1 MVWQADCGPEPSAAF
16 VDQYIS
22 AEIPDPREDPLGF
35 VLVQEFMM
43 HGPCGDLNKS
53 CPCMKDGRCT
63 KKYPKTFQNE
73 TTCDKEGFPI
83 YRRRDTGVKVRK
95 GGVDLDNTW
104 VVPHNLQVLKK
115 FQAHI
120 NVEACNQSYLIKY
133 LFKYCNKGVTAAR
146 MAISAVPPSANI
158 NRGDD
163 EQEGV
168 DEIAE
173 YIKSR
178 YLSWGE
184 AVWRQLGYEIHEKQP
199 SVERLY
205 VHMPGL
211 NIVPLSEE
219 DSLEAVAD
227 DPDSTKS
234 TLTEW
239 FTAN

>member
-1 MVWQADCGPEPSAAF
+1 MG
-16 VDQYIS
+16 
-22 AEIPDPREDPLGF
+22 
-35 VLVQEFMM
+35 
-43 HGPCGDLNKS
+43 
-53 CPCMKDGRCT
+53 
-63 KKYPKTFQNE
+63 YPPQPAGSE
-73 TTCDKEGFPI
+73 
-83 YRRRDTGVKVRK
+83 
-95 GGVDLDNTW
+95 
-104 VVPHNLQVLKK
+104 K

-133 LFKYCNKGVTAAR
+133 LFKYYNKGVTAAR
-146 MAISAVPPSANI
+146 MAISATPHAGNTD
-158 NRGDD
+158 RGDAD
-163 EQEGV
+163 KEGV
-168 DEIAE
+168 DEIAK

-184 AVWRQLGYEIHEKQP
+184 AVWRLLGYEIHEKQP

>member
-1 MVWQADCGPEPSAAF
+1 MG
-16 VDQYIS
+16 
-22 AEIPDPREDPLGF
+22 
-35 VLVQEFMM
+35 
-43 HGPCGDLNKS
+43 
-53 CPCMKDGRCT
+53 
-63 KKYPKTFQNE
+63 YPPQPAGSE
-73 TTCDKEGFPI
+73 
-83 YRRRDTGVKVRK
+83 
-95 GGVDLDNTW
+95 
-104 VVPHNLQVLKK
+104 K

-133 LFKYCNKGVTAAR
+133 LFKYGNKGVTAAR
-146 MAISAVPPSANI
+146 MAISAAPPAANTD
-158 NRGDD
+158 RGDA

-184 AVWRQLGYEIHEKQP
+184 AVWRLLGYEIHEKQP